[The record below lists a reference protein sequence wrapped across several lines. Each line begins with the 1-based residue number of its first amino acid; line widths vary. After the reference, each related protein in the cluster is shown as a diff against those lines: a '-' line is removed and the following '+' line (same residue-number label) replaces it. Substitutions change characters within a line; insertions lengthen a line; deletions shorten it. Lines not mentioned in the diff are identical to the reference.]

1 MRRSVLVKNVVTA
14 LISHKI
20 FNRHFTNLHILV
32 FVLFLLD
39 FFIVSYFDLND
50 FSNFEQTLKV

>member
-1 MRRSVLVKNVVTA
+1 MSLRA